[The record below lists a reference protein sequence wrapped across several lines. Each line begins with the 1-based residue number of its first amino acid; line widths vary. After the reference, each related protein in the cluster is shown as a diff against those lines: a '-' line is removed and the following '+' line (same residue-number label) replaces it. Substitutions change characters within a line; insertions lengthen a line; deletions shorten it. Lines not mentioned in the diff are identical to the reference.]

1 MSAHTGS
8 DMTLVYGLGESG
20 ESAARALTER
30 GRAVIASDSGD
41 TPALRSAAERLG
53 EIGVEVRLGSGV
65 EALSEV
71 LDAVDRI
78 VTSPGIPP
86 RDEVL
91 AEAGRR
97 GVAVLSEVALG
108 LELLGDEVRVAAVTG
123 TNGKTTV
130 ADMARRILE
139 ASDVPHV
146 VAGNS
151 WSAITGRIGEIQ
163 RAGNLVLEVSSFQL
177 HYLPEPCFGSAALLN
192 VRPDHLNWHAS
203 FEEYVRDKMHIFDGQ
218 RPADIALLGA
228 RDPVCVEAA
237 GRLHSET
244 ILVGAGETR
253 VDDGALYLEGE
264 RLLEVSELGF
274 AGRHNHE
281 NALFAAALAQSLGAD
296 EEGIRSGLSSYLMKP
311 HRMQVVGERGG
322 VLYVDDSKATNPA
335 AVAAALCGLE
345 RPVVLL
351 LGGSEKYTDFSE
363 VADVISGCRAVV
375 CHGEAGSRIAESLS
389 RVAEGS
395 GVELVRAVSLGEAVS
410 EARGRAWSGDVV
422 LLSPGCASFD
432 EFSGYAERGDEFAR
446 LCGAVGDGSADQRT
460 REAG

>member
-1 MSAHTGS
+1 MSAPTGS

-20 ESAARALTER
+20 ESAIRALTER
-30 GRAVIASDSGD
+30 GHEVIAADSGD
-41 TPALRSAAERLG
+41 TPALRSSAERLS
-53 EIGVEVRLGSGV
+53 EIGFEVRLGAGV
-65 EALSEV
+65 EGLSEV

-97 GVAVLSEVALG
+97 GVPVLSEVALG
-108 LELLGDEVRVAAVTG
+108 LELLGDKVRVAAVTG

-151 WSAITGRIGEIQ
+151 WSAITGRIEEIQ
-163 RAGNLVLEVSSFQL
+163 SAGNLVLEVSSFQL
-177 HYLPEPCFGSAALLN
+177 HYLPDPGFGAAALLN

-203 FEEYVRDKMHIFDGQ
+203 FEEYVRDKVHVFDGQ
-218 RPADIALLGA
+218 GPADVALLGA

-237 GRLHSET
+237 ERLEAEA
-244 ILVGAGETR
+244 ILVGAGDTR
-253 VDDGALYLEGE
+253 VDDGALYLKGE
-264 RLLEVSELGF
+264 RLLEASELGF

-296 EEGIRSGLSSYLMKP
+296 ESGVRRGLSSYLMKP

-335 AVAAALCGLE
+335 AVAAALSGLE
-345 RPVVLL
+345 RPAVLL

-389 RVAEGS
+389 TVAEGS
-395 GVELVRAVSLGEAVS
+395 GVELVRAVSLGEAVA
-410 EARGRAWSGDVV
+410 EAGGRAWPGDVV

-446 LCGAVGDGSADQRT
+446 LCGEAGPADQRT

>member
-1 MSAHTGS
+1 MSAPTGS

-20 ESAARALTER
+20 ESAVRALTER
-30 GRAVIASDSGD
+30 EHAVIAADSGE

-86 RDEVL
+86 GDEVL
-91 AEAGRR
+91 SEAGSR
-97 GVAVLSEVALG
+97 GVTVLSEVALG
-108 LELLGDEVRVAAVTG
+108 LELLGDKVRVAAVTG

-130 ADMARRILE
+130 ADMARHILE

-151 WSAITGRIGEIQ
+151 WSAITGRIEEIQ

-177 HYLPEPCFGSAALLN
+177 HYLPEPGFGAAALLN

-203 FEEYVRDKMHIFDGQ
+203 FEEYIRDKMHIFDGQ
-218 RPADIALLGA
+218 GPADIALLGA

-237 GRLHSET
+237 ERLEAET
-244 ILVGAGETR
+244 IMVGACETR
-253 VDDGALYLEGE
+253 VDDGALYLKGE

-296 EEGIRSGLSSYLMKP
+296 EDGVRLGLSRYRMKP
-311 HRMQVVGERGG
+311 HRMQVVGELGG

-335 AVAAALCGLE
+335 AVAAALSGLE

-363 VADVISGCRAVV
+363 VADVISGCRVVV
-375 CHGEAGSRIAESLS
+375 CHGEAGDRIAESLS
-389 RVAEGS
+389 GPVEGS
-395 GVELVRAVSLGEAVS
+395 GVELVRAASLSEAVS
-410 EARGRAWSGDVV
+410 EAGGQAWPGDVV

-432 EFSGYAERGDEFAR
+432 EFSGYAERGSEFAR
-446 LCGAVGDGSADQRT
+446 LCGAVGSAGQRT